1 MEIYRML
8 RQQLRIVGLF
18 AGLALAITA
27 NAQQSAEEI
36 DAASRDYFS
45 DTYLLNQDGEEV
57 QFYSDV
63 LKDQIVVINFIF
75 TNCQGACPMMTQKLL
90 MARKAMGEEASQLI
104 RFVSISIDPA
114 RDTPAA
120 LREFASK
127 QYADGNWVW
136 LTGEQSNVDYVVKK
150 LGQYFPDVEEHST
163 MMIAGNVGTRLWMK
177 FPPNLPP
184 AGIAEKLRE
193 LIDG

>member
-1 MEIYRML
+1 MFTK
-8 RQQLRIVGLF
+8 QLRIVSLIVGM
-18 AGLALAITA
+18 ALVMTA
-27 NAQQSAEEI
+27 NAQQSPEEI

-45 DTYLLNQDGEEV
+45 DTYLLNQNGEEV
-57 QFYSDV
+57 RFYSDV

-90 MARKAMGEEASQLI
+90 MARQAMGEEASQKI

-127 QYADGNWVW
+127 QRADGNWVW
-136 LTGEQSNVDYVVKK
+136 LTGAQDDVDHVVKK
-150 LGQYFPDVEEHST
+150 LGQYFPDVNEHST

-177 FPPNLPP
+177 LPP
-184 AGIAEKLRE
+184 SAPAAAIAEKLRE

>member
-1 MEIYRML
+1 MI
-8 RQQLRIVGLF
+8 RILSHVVILVT
-18 AGLALAITA
+18 GLALFAPA
-27 NAQQSAEEI
+27 QAQQTPEEI

-45 DTYLLNQDGEEV
+45 DTYLLNQDGEDV
-57 QFYSDV
+57 RFYSDV

-90 MARKAMGEEASQLI
+90 MARKSMGEEASEMI

-127 QYADGNWVW
+127 QHADGNWVW
-136 LTGEQSNVDYVVKK
+136 LTGVQDNVDYVVRK

-163 MMIAGNVGTRLWMK
+163 MMIAGNVKTRLWVK
-177 FPPNLPP
+177 LPP
-184 AGIAEKLRE
+184 AVPPAAMAQKLLE